1 MSTER
6 EKPVLL
12 KKKIK
17 ALESQI
23 EQKNSMLTSLKQTEV
38 SNEERLRVL
47 KAQNDT
53 KLKNLNSAISRV
65 RQENSALKS
74 AKPSA
79 KYYFPPISRPTG
91 SKSQR
96 NVSADARLQK
106 SRINEESLIEENARN
121 EGLDMENNNNNENS
135 NENPENQQKNA
146 NNNNAPPESTL
157 NVGTLTKQLELLKK
171 ENERLRIKNRQVNEK
186 FHTEVASKDKEL
198 LELRKLKIE
207 LGVLRDKFEILSRKN
222 KPRENEAEGKGN
234 TIVNKGREDTLMFL
248 NKRIQ
253 DLQKAIEGKVN
264 ENSKIKEEINKYK
277 VKARSLIADKKRIL
291 EPKEKMDQECQCEE
305 DETKKEEIVMQKEE
319 NGEKDR
325 ENEKKEEE
333 LRENENLEG
342 NIVEG
347 EKNSENING
356 DQQNNDIIEKNE
368 NANDENIK
376 DQEENINNNINND
389 EKNKEEILTQ
399 NPEID
404 NNLAGENKKEIE
416 NGEETSTEKKKEM
429 PDYAFFYF

>member
-106 SRINEESLIEENARN
+106 Y
-121 EGLDMENNNNNENS
+121 
-135 NENPENQQKNA
+135 A

>member
-23 EQKNSMLTSLKQTEV
+23 EQKNSMLTSLKQTEI
-38 SNEERLRVL
+38 SNEERLRAL
-47 KAQNDT
+47 KAQNDN

-74 AKPSA
+74 AKPSS

-106 SRINEESLIEENARN
+106 SRVNEDSLIEENARN
-121 EGLDMENNNNNENS
+121 EGLDIENNENIT
-135 NENPENQQKNA
+135 ENPENQQKIA
-146 NNNNAPPESTL
+146 NPPESTL

-186 FHTEVASKDKEL
+186 FHSEVATKDKEL

-222 KPRENEAEGKGN
+222 KPRENDGEGKNTNGN
-234 TIVNKGREDTLMFL
+234 SNNKGGREDTLMFL

-253 DLQKAIEGKVN
+253 DLMKTIEGKVN
-264 ENSKIKEEINKYK
+264 ENNKIKEEINKYK

-291 EPKEKMDQECQCEE
+291 EPKEKMDQECQWEG
-305 DETKKEEIVMQKEE
+305 DEGKKEEILVQKEEE
-319 NGEKDR
+319 NGEKNMENEEKDEEVR
-325 ENEKKEEE
+325 ENEKTGEEV
-333 LRENENLEG
+333 RENKEG
-342 NIVEG
+342 NIVED
-347 EKNSENING
+347 EKNIENIK
-356 DQQNNDIIEKNE
+356 NNDIIEKGENE
-368 NANDENIK
+368 NLN
-376 DQEENINNNINND
+376 EERNINNE
-389 EKNKEEILTQ
+389 EKNNEEILTQ

-404 NNLAGENKKEIE
+404 NNLAVENK
-416 NGEETSTEKKKEM
+416 NGEEISNEKKDL

>member
-23 EQKNSMLTSLKQTEV
+23 EQKNSMLTSLKQAEI

-47 KAQNDT
+47 KVQNDT

-74 AKPSA
+74 AKPSS

-106 SRINEESLIEENARN
+106 PRGNEDSLIEENARN
-121 EGLDMENNNNNENS
+121 EGSLDIETNNENMA
-135 NENPENQQKNA
+135 EAPENQQKNT
-146 NNNNAPPESTL
+146 NNNNHPPPDSTL

-171 ENERLRIKNRQVNEK
+171 ENERLRVKNRQVNEK
-186 FHTEVASKDKEL
+186 FHSEVAAKDKEL

-222 KPRENEAEGKGN
+222 KPRDPEGEVKSTNRG
-234 TIVNKGREDTLMFL
+234 GREDTLMFL

-253 DLQKAIEGKVN
+253 DLQKAIEGKVG
-264 ENSKIKEEINKYK
+264 ENDRIKEEINKYK
-277 VKARSLIADKKRIL
+277 VKARSLIAEKKRIL
-291 EPKEKMDQECQCEE
+291 EPKEKKEQECQW
-305 DETKKEEIVMQKEE
+305 
-319 NGEKDR
+319 
-325 ENEKKEEE
+325 EEE
-333 LRENENLEG
+333 
-342 NIVEG
+342 
-347 EKNSENING
+347 
-356 DQQNNDIIEKNE
+356 
-368 NANDENIK
+368 
-376 DQEENINNNINND
+376 
-389 EKNKEEILTQ
+389 KEEILMKKEGENEKVGEEIGENGKKYGNLNSEEKENNDFMEKEENAEKKKSEENKGENLTQ
-399 NPEID
+399 NTERNKNSAD
-404 NNLAGENKKEIE
+404 ENKKIE
-416 NGEETSTEKKKEM
+416 NREENASEKNEM
-429 PDYAFFYF
+429 PDYAFFYY